1 MMGCMETGGIG
12 LWDVTTWFTERTAEE
27 LAELAELGVSTLWL
41 GHSPDPDLEAAEAVL
56 GRSTRL
62 GVATGIVNVWAGEPE
77 TAAASWARVTAAHPG
92 RFLLGIGA
100 SHRRAVG
107 ERYVRPYEKL
117 VSYLD
122 VLDEGGVP
130 LEERVL
136 AALGPRV
143 LRLAAD
149 RTAGAHP
156 YLTTPEH
163 TARAREVLGDG
174 KLLVPEHKVVL
185 STDPEEARALGRR
198 RLELYLGLP
207 NYTNNWLRLG
217 FTEDDFADGGSD
229 RLVDAMVAW
238 GDEDA
243 IRARIE
249 EHRAAGADQ
258 VAIQVLNEDKM
269 ATLRRLAP
277 ALRSG

>member
-1 MMGCMETGGIG
+1 METRGVG
-12 LWDVTTWFTERTAEE
+12 LWDVTTWFTERTTEE
-27 LAELAELGVSTLWL
+27 LAELEELGVSTLWL
-41 GHSPDPDLEAAEAVL
+41 GHSPASDLEAAEAL
-56 GRSTRL
+56 LSRSTRL
-62 GVATGIVNVWAGEPE
+62 GVATGIVNVWLGEPR
-77 TAAASWARVTAAHPG
+77 TAAASWARVTAAYPD

-100 SHRRAVG
+100 GHRAAIG

-130 LEERVL
+130 PEDRVL

-143 LRLAAD
+143 LRLAAE

-163 TARAREVLGDG
+163 TAHAREVIGDG

-185 STDPEEARALGRR
+185 GTDPRAARALGRR
-198 RLELYLGLP
+198 RLELYLRLP

-238 GDEDA
+238 GDEDR

-249 EHRAAGADQ
+249 EHRSAGADQ

-269 ATLRRLAP
+269 ATLRRLVP